1 MFSALARFKV
11 PPRDLGS
18 GVGLTGGT
26 GLGVA
31 AMDVAV
37 CLTAGVGILVRA
49 EIGPGVGVCASGTF
63 GVGVAATL
71 GVRVGG
77 AGTKVGSGSGSG
89 WSPQDTDHKNASPKA
104 NPANE

>member
-1 MFSALARFKV
+1 MFSALARFRV

-18 GVGLTGGT
+18 GVGLTDGT

-31 AMDVAV
+31 TMGVAV
-37 CLTAGVGILVRA
+37 GTTTGVGVLVA
-49 EIGPGVGVCASGTF
+49 VEIGPGVGVCAPGAL

-77 AGTKVGSGSGSG
+77 TGATVGFDSGSG
-89 WSPQDTDHKNASPKA
+89 WSPQDTDHNSASPKT